1 MTISFEAVRASIVC
15 ATLIVAAPAYLQAAE
30 KPTLSQNLPSIVV
43 TTAKM
48 RSLVD
53 RVAATGTIR
62 PVAEVYIQP
71 QVDGL
76 LIGALNF
83 DIGDKVA
90 AGSTL
95 ATLNPDALIL
105 EKSRKQATS
114 ARNEATVA
122 QLRAQLAEARANAEQ
137 AQRQQNRSR
146 EMGKNGSVSVAS
158 VEEAD
163 AVAATMEARVTSA
176 EHAVQVARAELKITE
191 SEIADVALKLAR
203 TDVTT
208 PVAGTIA
215 SKNARVGGI
224 AFGNTDPLFTIIR
237 DGEIEL
243 VAEVGEDDIL
253 RIHAGHQASI
263 SLSGGREKVSGLVR
277 LVSPTVD
284 PITRLGFVHIVLSD
298 DRKARPGMYG
308 SAEVI
313 VAKTKNVAIPLSA
326 VLTTSEGISARRVK
340 NGVVTIAA
348 IEIGIQDGSYVEI
361 LNGLKE
367 GDEVVAKAG
376 AYVRDGDR
384 INVVPD
390 PSDASNREMDR

>member
-1 MTISFEAVRASIVC
+1 MIFTLKAVRSSIVF
-15 ATLIVAAPAYLQAAE
+15 AALIVALPGHSYADEQ
-30 KPTLSQNLPSIVV
+30 PTLNRILPSIVV
-43 TTAKM
+43 TTVKM

-122 QLRAQLAEARANAEQ
+122 QLRAQLAEARATEEQ

-146 EMGKNGSVSVAS
+146 EMGKKGSVPVAS

-163 AVAATMEARVTSA
+163 VNATTMEARLSSA
-176 EHAVQVARAELKITE
+176 EHAVQVALSELKITE
-191 SEIADVALKLAR
+191 IEIADVELKLAR

-208 PVAGTIA
+208 PVAGTIS
-215 SKNARVGGI
+215 SKNAKVGGI
-224 AFGNTDPLFTIIR
+224 AFGNNDPLFTIIR

-243 VAEVGEDDIL
+243 VAEVGEDEIL
-253 RIHAGHQASI
+253 KIQAGHQASL
-263 SLSGGREKVSGLVR
+263 SLAGGREQVSGLVR

-284 PITRLGFVHIVLSD
+284 PITRLGFVHIVLTD
-298 DRKARPGMYG
+298 DTKARPGMYG
-308 SAEVI
+308 SAEII
-313 VAKTKNVAIPLSA
+313 VAKTENVAVPLSA
-326 VLTTSEGISARRVK
+326 IMTTSEGTSARRVE

-348 IEIGIQDGSYVEI
+348 IETGIQDGSYVEI
-361 LNGLKE
+361 LRGLKE

-384 INVVPD
+384 INPVPD
-390 PSDASNREMDR
+390 PSDASNKEMGR

>member
-1 MTISFEAVRASIVC
+1 MLFTLKAVRSSIVF
-15 ATLIVAAPAYLQAAE
+15 AALIVALPGHSDADE
-30 KPTLSQNLPSIVV
+30 KPTLNRSLPSIVV
-43 TTAKM
+43 TTVKM

-95 ATLNPDALIL
+95 AILNPDSLIL
-105 EKSRKQATS
+105 EKSRKQATN

-122 QLRAQLAEARANAEQ
+122 QLRAQLAEARATEEQ

-146 EMGKNGSVSVAS
+146 EMGEKGSVSVAS

-163 AVAATMEARVTSA
+163 ANATTMEARLRSA
-176 EHAVQVARAELKITE
+176 EHAVQVALSELKVTE
-191 SEIADVALKLAR
+191 IEIADVELKLAR

-215 SKNARVGGI
+215 SKNAKVGGI
-224 AFGNTDPLFTIIR
+224 AFGNNDPLFTIIR

-243 VAEVGEDDIL
+243 VAEVGEDEISK
-253 RIHAGHQASI
+253 INAGHQASL
-263 SLSGGREKVSGLVR
+263 SLAGGREQVSGLVR

-284 PITRLGFVHIVLSD
+284 PITRLGFVHIVLTD
-298 DRKARPGMYG
+298 DTKARPGMYG
-308 SAEVI
+308 SAEI
-313 VAKTKNVAIPLSA
+313 MVAKTENMAVPLSA
-326 VLTTSEGISARRVK
+326 IMTTSEGTFARRVE
-340 NGVVTIAA
+340 NGVVTIVA
-348 IEIGIQDGSYVEI
+348 IETGIQDGSYIEI
-361 LNGLKE
+361 LRGMKE

-384 INVVPD
+384 INPVPD
-390 PSDASNREMDR
+390 PSDASNKEMGQ

>member
-1 MTISFEAVRASIVC
+1 MIFHEIVRASAV
-15 ATLIVAAPAYLQAAE
+15 LVVLVVPLPAYSQVE
-30 KPTLSQNLPSIVV
+30 ESSRTNQNLPSIVV
-43 TTAKM
+43 TTAKI

-53 RVAATGTIR
+53 SVVATGTLR

-76 LIGALNF
+76 SIDTLTF

-90 AGSTL
+90 AGTTL

-105 EKSRKQATS
+105 EKNRKQATS

-137 AQRQQNRSR
+137 AQRQQKRSR
-146 EMGKNGSVSVAS
+146 EMGKKGSVSVAS

-163 AVAATMEARVTSA
+163 VNATTMEARLSSA
-176 EHAVQVARAELKITE
+176 EHAVQVALSELKVTE
-191 SEIADVALKLAR
+191 IEIADVDLKLAR

-208 PVAGTIA
+208 PVAGIIS
-215 SKNARVGGI
+215 SKNAKVGGI
-224 AFGNTDPLFTIIR
+224 AFGNNDPLFTIIR
-237 DGEIEL
+237 DGKIEL
-243 VAEVGEDDIL
+243 VAEVGEDEIL
-253 RIHAGHQASI
+253 KIHAGNQASI
-263 SLSGGREKVSGLVR
+263 SLAGGREQVSGLVR

-284 PITRLGFVHIVLSD
+284 PITRLGFVHIVLKD
-298 DRKARPGMYG
+298 DTRARPGMYG
-308 SAEVI
+308 SAEII
-313 VAKTKNVAIPLSA
+313 VAKIENVAVPLSA
-326 VLTTSEGISARRVK
+326 IMTTSEGTSARRVE

-348 IEIGIQDGSYVEI
+348 IETGIQDGSYVEI
-361 LNGLKE
+361 LRGLKE

-384 INVVPD
+384 INPVPD
-390 PSDASNREMDR
+390 PSDASNKEMGR

>member
-1 MTISFEAVRASIVC
+1 MIFTSKAVRSSIVF
-15 ATLIVAAPAYLQAAE
+15 AALVVALPGHSEADE
-30 KPTLSQNLPSIVV
+30 KPTLNRSLPSIVV
-43 TTAKM
+43 TTVKM

-53 RVAATGTIR
+53 RVAVTGTIR

-122 QLRAQLAEARANAEQ
+122 QLRAQLAEARATEEQ

-146 EMGKNGSVSVAS
+146 EMGKKGSVSVAS

-163 AVAATMEARVTSA
+163 ANATTMEARLSSA
-176 EHAVQVARAELKITE
+176 EHAVQVALSELRVSEI
-191 SEIADVALKLAR
+191 EIADVELKLAR

-215 SKNARVGGI
+215 SKNAKVGGI
-224 AFGNTDPLFTIIR
+224 AFGNNDPLFTIIR

-243 VAEVGEDDIL
+243 VAEVGEDEISK
-253 RIHAGHQASI
+253 IHAGHQASL
-263 SLSGGREKVSGLVR
+263 SLAGGREQVSGLVR

-284 PITRLGFVHIVLSD
+284 PITRLGFVHIVLTD
-298 DRKARPGMYG
+298 DTKARPGMSG
-308 SAEVI
+308 SAEII
-313 VAKTKNVAIPLSA
+313 VAKTENMAVPLSA
-326 VLTTSEGISARRVK
+326 ITTTSEGTSARRVE

-348 IEIGIQDGSYVEI
+348 IETGIQDGSYVEI
-361 LNGLKE
+361 LRGLKE
-367 GDEVVAKAG
+367 GDEVVAKAV

-384 INVVPD
+384 INPVPD
-390 PSDASNREMDR
+390 PSDAFNKDMGQ

>member
-348 IEIGIQDGSYVEI
+348 IETGIQDGSYVEI

>member
-30 KPTLSQNLPSIVV
+30 KPTLSQSLPSIVV

-313 VAKTKNVAIPLSA
+313 VAKTENVAIPLTA

>member
-1 MTISFEAVRASIVC
+1 MTISFGAVRASIVF
-15 ATLIVAAPAYLQAAE
+15 ATLIVAAPSYLQAAE
-30 KPTLSQNLPSIVV
+30 KPTLSQSLPSIVV
-43 TTAKM
+43 TTAKL

-53 RVAATGTIR
+53 RVAASGTIR
-62 PVAEVYIQP
+62 PVAEIYIQP

-76 LIGALNF
+76 LIGTLNV
-83 DIGDKVA
+83 DIGDMVA

-114 ARNEATVA
+114 ARNEANVA

-146 EMGKNGSVSVAS
+146 RMGKTGSVSVAS

-163 AVAATMEARVTSA
+163 AVAATMEARVSSA
-176 EHAVQVARAELKITE
+176 EHAVQVALSELKIIE
-191 SEIADVALKLAR
+191 SEIADVELKLTR
-203 TDVTT
+203 TDVTA

-215 SKNARVGGI
+215 SRNAKVGSI
-224 AFGNTDPLFTIIR
+224 AFGNNDPLFTIIR

-243 VAEVGEDDIL
+243 VADVGEDDIS
-253 RIHAGHQASI
+253 RISAGQQASI
-263 SLSGGREKVSGLVR
+263 SLSGGREQVAGLVR
-277 LVSPTVD
+277 LVSPTID

-298 DRKARPGMYG
+298 ESKARAGMYA

-313 VAKTKNVAIPLSA
+313 VAETENVALPLSA
-326 VLTTSEGISARRVK
+326 VLTSSEGTSTRRVE
-340 NGVVTIAA
+340 NGVVTFAA
-348 IEIGIQDGSYVEI
+348 IETGIQDGSYVEI

-384 INVVPD
+384 INAVPE
-390 PSDASNREMDR
+390 PSDASHREMDR

>member
-1 MTISFEAVRASIVC
+1 VFTVP
-15 ATLIVAAPAYLQAAE
+15 IVALPGHSQADE
-30 KPTLSQNLPSIVV
+30 KPTLNRNLPSIVV
-43 TTAKM
+43 TTAKL

-53 RVAATGTIR
+53 RITSTGTIR

-90 AGSTL
+90 AGSVL
-95 ATLNPDALIL
+95 ATLNPDALVL

-122 QLRAQLAEARANAEQ
+122 QLRSQLAEARANAEQ

-163 AVAATMEARVTSA
+163 AVAATMEARVSSA
-176 EHAVQVARAELKITE
+176 EHAVQVARSELKITE
-191 SEIADVALKLAR
+191 SEIADVELKLAR

-215 SKNARVGGI
+215 SKNAKVGDI
-224 AFGNTDPLFTIIR
+224 AFGNNDPLFTIIR

-277 LVSPTVD
+277 LVSPTID
-284 PITRLGFVHIVLSD
+284 PITRLGIVHIVLSD
-298 DRKARPGMYG
+298 DSKARAGMYG

-313 VAKTKNVAIPLSA
+313 VAKTKSLAVPLSA
-326 VLTTSEGISARRVK
+326 VLTTSEGTSARRVE
-340 NGVVTIAA
+340 NGVVTFAA
-348 IEIGIQDGSYVEI
+348 IETGIQDGSYVEI

-384 INVVPD
+384 INAVPD
-390 PSDASNREMDR
+390 PSDASDREMDR